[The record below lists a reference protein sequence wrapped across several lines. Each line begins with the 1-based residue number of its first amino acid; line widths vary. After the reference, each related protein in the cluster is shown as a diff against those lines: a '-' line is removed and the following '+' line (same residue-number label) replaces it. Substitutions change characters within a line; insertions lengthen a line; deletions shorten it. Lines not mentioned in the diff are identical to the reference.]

1 MNNMDNLTIN
11 TLRFLAAE
19 AIQKA
24 KSGSSRSAPWRGTC
38 GIYPVGKGAE
48 SKPCKP
54 QLG

>member
-11 TLRFLAAE
+11 TLRF
-19 AIQKA
+19 
-24 KSGSSRSAPWRGTC
+24 SGGRGYPEGKKRSPRSAPWCGTC